1 MRTHLL
7 LASTLIAGLYKA
19 DFTNAQNW
27 RTTDSDGIVRITDG
41 GGTALQVFGPDGNL
55 IQSHPVVP
63 PFLQSMG
70 TVILQ
75 TPDNS
80 NFYLSRVG
88 ATVHWQVSTESPPSS
103 TLPGYLELDGKWY
116 ALGTG
121 FVQAFYSPNDHLVDS
136 TASNCTAAGAALP
149 AGINP
154 RVTLDVI
161 SPLGSKGLP
170 FVEYVSEGGFRGQ
183 SGRVDRVAALA
194 SLDYR
199 WQLRPFVAAR
209 IFVDATTVA
218 PTLPKLSLE
227 HLAWAAGFAIDLHS
241 SQTAIGRVGIAAS
254 PDAVS
259 LILVFGLADPGFG
272 DRQHR

>member
-154 RVTLDVI
+154 RVTLSGMTINLSPTEPILIDHLDNADVTRLKSRTANISCNGQVI
-161 SPLGSKGLP
+161 SPIAPPDPIFKDGLEQQP
-170 FVEYVSEGGFRGQ
+170 
-183 SGRVDRVAALA
+183 
-194 SLDYR
+194 
-199 WQLRPFVAAR
+199 
-209 IFVDATTVA
+209 
-218 PTLPKLSLE
+218 
-227 HLAWAAGFAIDLHS
+227 
-241 SQTAIGRVGIAAS
+241 
-254 PDAVS
+254 
-259 LILVFGLADPGFG
+259 
-272 DRQHR
+272 